1 MELSIRSLLFKNFS
15 SDNFIM
21 TRLIYDKHI
30 NKKFIFI
37 LFQFLRDLTKC
48 LSFFLLSIFI

>member
-48 LSFFLLSIFI
+48 LNFILLSIFI